1 MRIQLNGQP
10 YDLPVEVDTVERL
23 IQHLQLEQRIV
34 VVEHNRRVLE
44 KEDHAS
50 AVLREG
56 DALEI
61 VHFVG
66 GG

>member
-1 MRIQLNGQP
+1 VRIQLNGQP

>member
-10 YDLPVEVDTVERL
+10 YDLPAEVDTVERL

-34 VVEHNRRVLE
+34 VVEHNQHVLE
-44 KEDHAS
+44 KEDHPS
-50 AVLREG
+50 AVLHEG
-56 DALEI
+56 DVLEI